1 MVLPASHGVSRA
13 PQYLGYQMAICLLRL
28 QGFHFLWRNFPV
40 GFDSLALRHTESANT
55 VSDSVYPIYATLAGL
70 HIYGLGSSPFARR
83 YLGNRSYFLFLEILR
98 CFSSLGSPTYPMD
111 SDMYTMALS
120 MVGFPIRVPPDLCLF
135 TAPRGVSPLTAP
147 FFGSWCQGIRR
158 MPLVT

>member
-1 MVLPASHGVSRA
+1 
-13 PQYLGYQMAICLLRL
+13 MANYSLRL

-40 GFDSLALRHTESANT
+40 DFDSRVLRHSVSAIT
-55 VSDSVYPIYATLAGL
+55 DSDSVYTIYATLAGL
-70 HIYGLGSSPFARR
+70 HIYGLGYSLFARR
-83 YLGNRSYFLFLEILR
+83 YFGNRFYFLFLEILR

-120 MVGFPIRVPPDLCLF
+120 MVGFPIRVPPDLSLF

-158 MPLVT
+158 MPLLT